1 MYLILSLSILL
12 MNQTQ
17 KIKLFKESI
26 NKFGKSEPRAEFM
39 KIAREM
45 FEKNSKTEAALL
57 LLSTWNYKTFKN
69 IIRDFNY
76 EKFEFVIKSLEVD
89 LEEFSNV
96 NFENMDL
103 SLERTKIVNM
113 FNRLCDISI
122 VNSNSEYG
130 SIGPTGASKIL
141 YLFRPHQFIMW
152 DSHIR
157 GEDSKEKYLK
167 LENIDFY
174 KPIFDSGNY
183 PTFENYG
190 YGYIHFLYEMQKLFC
205 NKQFMKIACDSDKS
219 MVKAIDEFNFLN
231 ISLKIK

>member
-1 MYLILSLSILL
+1 
-12 MNQTQ
+12 MNQNQ
-17 KIKLFKESI
+17 KVKLFKKSI

-45 FEKNSKTEAALL
+45 FEKDSKCEAALL
-57 LLSTWNYKTFKN
+57 LLSTWNYETFKN
-69 IIRDFNY
+69 TLKEFDY
-76 EKFEFVIKSLEVD
+76 EKFEFVIKSLQTD

-96 NFENMDL
+96 NFENMNL
-103 SLERTKIVNM
+103 SFERSKIVNM
-113 FNRLCDISI
+113 FNRLCDLPI
-122 VNSNSEYG
+122 VNSDSEHV
-130 SIGPTGASKIL
+130 SIGPTGAAKVL

-174 KPIFDSGNY
+174 KPIFVNGNY
-183 PTFENYG
+183 PTFEPNWMG
-190 YGYIHFLYEMQKLFC
+190 YYLFLYEMQKLFC
-205 NKQFMKIACDSDKS
+205 SSQFKKIASDSNKS
-219 MVKAIDEFNFLN
+219 MAKAIDEFNFIN